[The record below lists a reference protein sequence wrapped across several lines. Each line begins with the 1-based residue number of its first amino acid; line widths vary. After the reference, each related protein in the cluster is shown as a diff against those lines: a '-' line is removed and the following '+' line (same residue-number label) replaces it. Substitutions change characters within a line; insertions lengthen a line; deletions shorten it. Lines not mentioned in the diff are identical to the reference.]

1 MSSGKAVAWEQ
12 GKMEV
17 VGAADRKE
25 GNIVVE
31 VCTGWNDLVVVR
43 EQNIEFGVE
52 RSRDWDD
59 LVVQG

>member
-17 VGAADRKE
+17 VGAVDRKE